1 MGETMARI
9 VVDPIASSCKSFNE
23 TSLHSFEW
31 DSNCSDCWKCHLVTH
46 PSSSAGAHHPDSDE
60 ELSVED
66 KPT

>member
-23 TSLHSFEW
+23 TCLDSFEW

-46 PSSSAGAHHPDSDE
+46 PSARHAESDE
-60 ELSVED
+60 ELSVQD
-66 KPT
+66 KTKWA